1 MKVLKLINAY
11 CSTKFTLMTN
21 KLDSM
26 VNSPWSTSITNNDQ
40 DSSSD
45 SNSCLFDLVNGLY
58 LIDSCLIE
66 KAFKY
71 LRAAELNYLEFYE
84 KYFILY
90 NSCNAN
96 QYKIAAQYLWLFQKL
111 NASSIGSTDIN
122 NGANQSNNNH
132 NQQENQLDSN
142 ETSILFRFFSKSS
155 SQLLDLVNKSN
166 QMHHEQRMHFRL
178 IITIYLANSLVNEA
192 YDLIKPQI
200 KLIKSSVSSS
210 IVNINSLKISK
221 ELMIHFFNESERF
234 KLMNKMIKISSVD
247 NDFLL
252 MLLNYLEAK
261 QTLSSISVAID
272 LHVSHRNY
280 KRAIDL
286 YERHAKQI
294 TNSEFNYL
302 ISIIDIAKEM
312 SQSNNFSS
320 TDDSTSY
327 QKNKEFSIITVNDL
341 KEVSNFQYKFTVPLK
356 ELCKNSK
363 RCSRLLNEKDDLEYL
378 ELLKLPE
385 LEFLNTNITI
395 ATNGSQK
402 IVGQELTNLISNTMT
417 PMQQTPLSKSSLQ
430 SSLKKR
436 KASTPFMKNNLDED
450 LELEHPSTPTNII
463 AANVIIQ
470 NNNNNNNKFISQS
483 EFKSRVLTS
492 SLKLSKNVSNSVSKS
507 VKFKLV
513 KYTREISDENK
524 DYRDNEQNIEEEIEE
539 QQLEEEVVVQ
549 VKNSDSERR
558 QLFLDEEDE
567 DKEMMDQDVHEANEK
582 EKEENIVENINLP
595 SQNEEEIK
603 NKIEE
608 NVCYTP
614 NKESIANDI
623 QIDLPILNNFDNLR
637 KSIINNIVSAV
648 SPVRNNN
655 SCLDDS
661 LASPTKTITNPNI
674 SITKTKTVL
683 TVVDDGDIQNQQE
696 EKNETEISNQN
707 DIEMEINEE
716 SKTEENEQ
724 ILNQTSTRKS
734 VQFTQL
740 DMNQDHRASPVKQIE
755 QNSEDD
761 NETTESVKNKED
773 DETKII
779 TTIKTTITTTTVELN
794 DENNLEQVNDKENK
808 EENCA
813 MNEIIVE
820 EVESK
825 KEVANKIEENETTSD
840 LVEGKK
846 ETDAVNSTQET
857 TSTQENPS
865 SDEKSSLKKGGS
877 IIFELSEENKAD
889 LSHNS
894 INDSDLTLNKSNE
907 QDEESFQLNMSSVS
921 AHCENQSPSR
931 KPSQEHNDSNSKI
944 KLPKEEEPSRL
955 SRTNSESSLFSHI
968 SSVSEHYERLK
979 KAEENKI
986 TSKPPA
992 RTAARPPLPKV
1003 NRLMDDNELNIIK
1016 KAAAEESNENSKKTG
1031 GTALRRRR
1039 SDLSSASSSASES
1052 SSAAAVAKIRANMQK
1067 LPPTLGSNDHEV
1079 RVTRS
1084 KLKALIEHPEQS
1096 NDTPTPKKQARMS
1109 RVKKQTLEL
1118 VEELDEPAKMSV
1130 SNLKKHNAEMDKLA
1144 EADEETIQDDHKRK
1158 IPTAT
1163 TRTTRSAK
1171 VTRSPSPTASSVIS
1185 DTTIASIQSQA
1196 TSSAS
1201 TKRRGRP
1208 PKAPSSIVSS
1218 TTTTTTK
1225 NLSQEI
1231 ENLQDKTLIKSND
1244 LDNGDELSSQNLVN
1258 QQTSPTN
1265 SVVSVASSIGAS
1277 SVASSTAS
1285 GRYTRRNRRT
1295 IQVDFNI
1302 NEAEEAA
1309 KKQSV
1314 LTRSNSGRSYGLR
1327 SKDKTLRSSS
1337 IEAQNS
1343 ATISSAGHENNE
1355 VEEKTQTRSTRGKGK
1370 TNSSKQHNKF

>member
-1 MKVLKLINAY
+1 
-11 CSTKFTLMTN
+11 MTN
-21 KLDSM
+21 KLDTM
-26 VNSPWSTSITNNDQ
+26 TNSPWSTGSTNNDQ
-40 DSSSD
+40 DRSD
-45 SNSCLFDLVNGLY
+45 SSSCLFDLVNGLY

-122 NGANQSNNNH
+122 NGTNQSNISANH
-132 NQQENQLDSN
+132 RENQLESN

-200 KLIKSSVSSS
+200 KLIKSSLSSS
-210 IVNINSLKISK
+210 SAVNTNNLKISK

-234 KLMNKMIKISSVD
+234 KIMNKMIKISSLD

-252 MLLNYLEAK
+252 MLLSYLEAK
-261 QTLSSISVAID
+261 QTLSSIAVAID
-272 LHVSHRNY
+272 LHVTNRNY

-294 TNSEFNYL
+294 TNSEYNYL

-320 TDDSTSY
+320 IDDSTSFH
-327 QKNKEFSIITVNDL
+327 KNKLFGTITMNDL
-341 KEVSNFQYKFTVPLK
+341 KEVASFQYKFTVPFK

-363 RCSRLLNEKDDLEYL
+363 RCSQLLNEKDDLEYI
-378 ELLKLPE
+378 EILKLPE

-402 IVGQELTNLISNTMT
+402 IVGQELTNLISNSMT
-417 PMQQTPLSKSSLQ
+417 PIHQSQLSKSSLQ

-436 KASTPFMKNNLDED
+436 KASTPHQPFMKNNMDEE
-450 LELEHPSTPTNII
+450 LELEQPSTPTTIT
-463 AANVIIQ
+463 AANVMIS
-470 NNNNNNNKFISQS
+470 NNINKFISQS

-539 QQLEEEVVVQ
+539 QEEVVVK
-549 VKNSDSERR
+549 VKNSDNERR

-567 DKEMMDQDVHEANEK
+567 DKEMMDQDVET
-582 EKEENIVENINLP
+582 KEEKNIAEKNTTLIN
-595 SQNEEEIK
+595 QNEEEIE
-603 NKIEE
+603 NKIDV
-608 NVCYTP
+608 NNRNSP
-614 NKESIANDI
+614 NNKSIVNEI

-637 KSIINNIVSAV
+637 KSIINNIVSNV
-648 SPVRNNN
+648 SPVRGN
-655 SCLDDS
+655 SDLISS
-661 LASPTKTITNPNI
+661 LSSSPAKTITNPNI
-674 SITKTKTVL
+674 SITKTITVF
-683 TVVDDGDIQNQQE
+683 TIVDDDSKQNQKEDE
-696 EKNETEISNQN
+696 EKEAKICNQS

-716 SKTEENEQ
+716 PTPEEKDD
-724 ILNQTSTRKS
+724 ILSQTSSRKS
-734 VQFTQL
+734 VQYTQQDL
-740 DMNQDHRASPVKQIE
+740 SQDHRVSPVEQIQ
-755 QNSEDD
+755 QNNEISE
-761 NETTESVKNKED
+761 TEKDAEE

-779 TTIKTTITTTTVELN
+779 TTVKTTISTTAITLN
-794 DENNLEQVNDKENK
+794 DENNVEQMNTEN
-808 EENCA
+808 NCA
-813 MNEIIVE
+813 MKEITIE

-825 KEVANKIEENETTSD
+825 KEVTNQIEASETKTNSNIAED
-840 LVEGKK
+840 EAK
-846 ETDAVNSTQET
+846 EIINSQAETINTQEK
-857 TSTQENPS
+857 S
-865 SDEKSSLKKGGS
+865 SDESSSLQKSGS
-877 IIFELSEENKAD
+877 FIFELTEENKAD
-889 LSHNS
+889 VSHNS
-894 INDSDLTLNKSNE
+894 INDSDITLNKSNE
-907 QDEESFQLNMSSVS
+907 QDESFQLNMSSVS
-921 AHCENQSPSR
+921 AHCENQSPTLN
-931 KPSQEHNDSNSKI
+931 KPPSSQDHNNSNSKI
-944 KLPKEEEPSRL
+944 KLPKEEEISRL

-968 SSVSEHYERLK
+968 SSVSEHYEKLN
-979 KAEENKI
+979 KAEEIKI
-986 TSKPPA
+986 VNKPPA
-992 RTAARPPLPKV
+992 VIARPPQPKV

-1016 KAAAEESNENSKKTG
+1016 KAAAEESNENSKRTG
-1031 GTALRRRR
+1031 GAALRRRR

-1067 LPPTLGSNDHEV
+1067 LPPTLGSNDQEV

-1084 KLKALIEHPEQS
+1084 KLKALIEHPEQTN
-1096 NDTPTPKKQARMS
+1096 NDTPTPKKQARIS

-1118 VEELDEPAKMSV
+1118 VEELDEPAKMSI
-1130 SNLKKHNAEMDKLA
+1130 SNLKKHNAAMEKLI
-1144 EADEETIQDDHKRK
+1144 ENNEEIIQDDHKRK
-1158 IPTAT
+1158 IPSATA
-1163 TRTTRSAK
+1163 RTTRSAK
-1171 VTRSPSPTASSVIS
+1171 ATRSPSPTASSIIS

-1208 PKAPSSIVSS
+1208 PKAPSIVSS
-1218 TTTTTTK
+1218 TASTK

-1231 ENLQDKTLIKSND
+1231 ENLQDKTLVKANE
-1244 LDNGDELSSQNLVN
+1244 LDNYEVSSVI

-1302 NEAEEAA
+1302 NEAEEEA

-1327 SKDKTLRSSS
+1327 SKDKSLRSSS
-1337 IEAQNS
+1337 NEAQ
-1343 ATISSAGHENNE
+1343 TPSSVQDNNE
-1355 VEEKTQTRSTRGKGK
+1355 VEEKTKTRTTRAKAK
-1370 TNSSKQHNKF
+1370 TNSSKI